1 MNLRLPPDPA
11 MVVKSPKI
19 STSLTLETHN
29 FANKEEAR
37 ETIFKVLK
45 NWHASDI
52 NCKKIFD
59 ELNAM
64 AQNSRDCLVLV
75 DGRPVLQLTV
85 KVILLYRYVLMKNNS
100 NCVIISTNSSEGNCL
115 LCKNELVGNL
125 KVTRMSCSHMFHINC
140 IRTWLME
147 NNGCPSCFANV
158 DGLADSMI
166 SSMQF

>member
-1 MNLRLPPDPA
+1 

-19 STSLTLETHN
+19 STSMTLETHD

-64 AQNSRDCLVLV
+64 AQNSRDYCLVLV
-75 DGRPVLQLTV
+75 DGRPTLQLTV
-85 KVILLYRYVLMKNNS
+85 KVILLYRYVQMGSNN
-100 NCVIISTNSSEGNCL
+100 NGVIISTNSSDGNCL

-125 KVTRMSCSHMFHINC
+125 KVTGMLCSHMFHINC
-140 IRTWLME
+140 IRTWLRE
-147 NNGCPSCFANV
+147 NNGCPSCVANV
-158 DGLADSMI
+158 NGLADSML
-166 SSMQF
+166 SSMIL

>member
-1 MNLRLPPDPA
+1 M
-11 MVVKSPKI
+11 
-19 STSLTLETHN
+19 
-29 FANKEEAR
+29 
-37 ETIFKVLK
+37 LK